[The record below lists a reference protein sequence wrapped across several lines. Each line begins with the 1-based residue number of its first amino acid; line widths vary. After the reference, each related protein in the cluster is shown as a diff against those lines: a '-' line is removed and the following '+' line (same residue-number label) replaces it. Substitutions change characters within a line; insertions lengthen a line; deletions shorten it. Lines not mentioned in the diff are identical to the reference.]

1 MTGRV
6 TAAAMA
12 ATVAAV
18 ARRALWRAV
27 LTLTGGLRVHGAARL
42 PAGPC
47 VIVANHRSHADTAAL
62 IAALPARRQPAVA
75 AAADYWFRGAV
86 RRGTC
91 RALCAAF
98 PVRRS
103 GGGGADLAAA
113 ARLLAAGHDVI
124 VFPEGSRSRD
134 GRTGD
139 FHRGAARL
147 AMAAGVPLVPAAIS
161 GTGTLLPPSGGTGR
175 RPRRA
180 AVIVRIGIP
189 VVVQG
194 GAGEYAVHAA
204 TAEARARVTA
214 LMPGVSR
221 GTVPAGAAPRDCA
234 CWVAVAR
241 FAGSR
246 RGLLLAAA
254 WAFGEALS
262 WPLLPEVILAVLC
275 VAAPKAGPRLAASA
289 ALGSVAGGAAGY
301 LLASRGIVLPQPL
314 TTDRMHA
321 AVTAQ
326 VAAHGAAAVYAQPLS
341 GIPFKVYVATAGA
354 RRAGLAPFIVA
365 SAQARGVRILAAG
378 MIMTIVA
385 ACAARLRRFY
395 PAYLLAL
402 GAVVTGGLS
411 AVFAAWS

>member
-1 MTGRV
+1 MTGR
-6 TAAAMA
+6 A
-12 ATVAAV
+12 AAV

-103 GGGGADLAAA
+103 GGGSADLAAA

-139 FHRGAARL
+139 FHRAAARL
-147 AMAAGVPLVPAAIS
+147 AMAADVPLVPAAIS

-189 VVVQG
+189 VVQG
-194 GAGEYAVHAA
+194 GAGESAVHAA
-204 TAEARARVTA
+204 TAEARARVMA

-234 CWVAVAR
+234 CRVAVAR

-246 RGLLLAAA
+246 RGLVLVAA

-301 LLASRGIVLPQPL
+301 LLASRGIMLPQPL